1 MEKTT
6 DKNKF
11 NFCSKCIAEG
21 NRFLQVTDRQ
31 KQELDTY
38 YRSKLRKKED
48 IISNLEEDKEN
59 LIQKINEFK
68 CQHEEIVEQFK
79 SRLDELHQDCSSHG
93 NESSSNTLPHQY
105 EDKMTELRT
114 QHQLEIEGKDAIIKS
129 LREQLETQQHEQF
142 IKKLRSKDNDEIEEL
157 RQKHEEEIERIR
169 LEHAAELEATQRA
182 LESKYKR
189 DEDDVQNMVTELH
202 DTLQTL
208 LEEKVTMQENHQ
220 REMEMK
226 ENEIKF
232 FQENACLQESSN
244 VSQMNAAH
252 QEKVKRLMT
261 EISSIKKQHRT
272 TMKEVKNEHL
282 EEISKLTSRY
292 EDMLKSYTK
301 EKNVIGGPC
310 DGWSHRRQEALQRLC
325 IELDERRRQLYLAI
339 MELEGITIND
349 SNDVQANQVLMIVY
363 NAKQKVVQRLEEDVE
378 ILEHEIS
385 KLESRNEDNSNV
397 PPEQLGLTSN
407 RNYSTPVKSPMKSP
421 ATPSVAALS
430 VKIRP
435 SLSTPSKSATP
446 RRKECHVL
454 PTPHNHRDTR
464 SILSDSPS
472 DSICSPSTTVI
483 REGSNGILGAM
494 PGTLLE
500 LDEATSAVIPQRHPS
515 IYKDSNHKE
524 NFQPNP
530 RTPGSKRRQSLRWT
544 EPKYM
549 EKEVPAEGSR
559 AFFQN
564 ITCCHSPH
572 KSQTLSPTSCTTP
585 NSAASS
591 NFSDASCLSY
601 ASSKLSCTS
610 EINSLR
616 SCASHAS
623 CVSHDAS
630 CMSPNS
636 FASYV
641 SRASRESSCISEA
654 SRATCASE
662 CTATTVTALAD
673 HGTSIAT
680 AVISS
685 NDFGNSLFTD
695 ASPMHFGDRGK
706 SNSLSSRTII
716 LADRY
721 NG

>member
-1 MEKTT
+1 METTT

-11 NFCSKCIAEG
+11 TFCSKCIAEG

-38 YRSKLRKKED
+38 YCSKLRKKEN

-79 SRLDELHQDCSSHG
+79 SRFDELHQHCSSHEK
-93 NESSSNTLPHQY
+93 ESSSNTLPRQY
-105 EDKMTELRT
+105 EDAMTELRT
-114 QHQLEIEGKDAIIKS
+114 QHQLEIEAKDAIIKS
-129 LREQLETQQHEQF
+129 LRDQLETQQHEQF

-169 LEHAAELEATQRA
+169 SQHAAELEATKRA
-182 LESKYKR
+182 LESKYKQ

-226 ENEIKF
+226 DNEIKF

-252 QEKVKRLMT
+252 QEKVKKMMT
-261 EISSIKKQHRT
+261 EISSLKKQHRT

-282 EEISKLTSRY
+282 QEISKLTSRY
-292 EDMLKSYTK
+292 EDMLESYKK
-301 EKNVIGGPC
+301 EKNSVGGPC
-310 DGWSHRRQEALQRLC
+310 DEWPHKRQEALQRLC
-325 IELDERRRQLYLAI
+325 IELDERRRQLYLAM
-339 MELEGITIND
+339 MELDGITMND
-349 SNDVQANQVLMIVY
+349 SNDVQANQVLLIVY

-378 ILEHEIS
+378 ILDHEIR
-385 KLESRNEDNSNV
+385 KLESRYQSHTNAL
-397 PPEQLGLTSN
+397 PEQLDLTSN
-407 RNYSTPVKSPMKSP
+407 QNYSTPVKTPKKSP
-421 ATPSVAALS
+421 ATPSMAALS
-430 VKIRP
+430 VQIRP
-435 SLSTPSKSATP
+435 FLSTLSKSMTP
-446 RRKECHVL
+446 CRKEYNLL
-454 PTPHNHRDTR
+454 PTPHNHQDTG

-472 DSICSPSTTVI
+472 DSLCSPSTTVI

-494 PGTLLE
+494 PGTSLE
-500 LDEATSAVIPQRHPS
+500 LDEPTSAIIPQPRHS
-515 IYKDSNHKE
+515 IFKDSNHKE

-544 EPKYM
+544 EPKFI
-549 EKEVPAEGSR
+549 EKEDSAEGSR
-559 AFFQN
+559 AFFHN

-572 KSQTLSPTSCTTP
+572 RSQTLSPTSCATP

-591 NFSDASCLSY
+591 NFSDASCRSH
-601 ASSKLSCTS
+601 ASSKRPCTS
-610 EINSLR
+610 EINPLA

-636 FASYV
+636 FASYI
-641 SRASRESSCISEA
+641 SRASRESACVSEA
-654 SRATCASE
+654 SRTTCASE
-662 CTATTVTALAD
+662 CTATTVTAIAD
-673 HGTSIAT
+673 HGSSIAT

-685 NDFGNSLFTD
+685 NDFRNSLFTD
-695 ASPMHFGDRGK
+695 ASPMHIGDRGK
-706 SNSLSSRTII
+706 SKSQNSRTII
-716 LADRY
+716 LAD
-721 NG
+721 